1 MNSGKA
7 KSSDIINFIYEI
19 WYDNNEIKQETIIKS
34 FKSARITDDFEKSE
48 SKRNFKLPVEVFPKI
63 ELKNYLDINLK
74 NNSDNHSNFEKIKD
88 DYADNNASEDL
99 QPCIDEI
106 FPKIQK

>member
-1 MNSGKA
+1 MACRS
-7 KSSDIINFIYEI
+7 
-19 WYDNNEIKQETIIKS
+19 
-34 FKSARITDDFEKSE
+34 
-48 SKRNFKLPVEVFPKI
+48 FPKNWTQK
-63 ELKNYLDINLK
+63 LFGNLK
-74 NNSDNHSNFEKIKD
+74 NNSDNKSNFEKIKD